1 MDLNKRKEKSP
12 QSGSKVNSQLR
23 VRTNLRGGESLE
35 ACQNNVAYWQKQY
48 YKWYEQAKYK
58 TV

>member
-1 MDLNKRKEKSP
+1 MDLNKPTETSP
-12 QSGSKVNSQLR
+12 QGGSKVNPQLR

-35 ACQNNVAYWQKQY
+35 ACQNNLAYWQKQY

>member
-1 MDLNKRKEKSP
+1 MDLKKRTEVP
-12 QSGSKVNSQLR
+12 QPSDSKAAPQLR
-23 VRTNLRGGESLE
+23 VRTSLRGGESLE
-35 ACQNNVAYWQKQY
+35 ACQNNLAYWQDQY